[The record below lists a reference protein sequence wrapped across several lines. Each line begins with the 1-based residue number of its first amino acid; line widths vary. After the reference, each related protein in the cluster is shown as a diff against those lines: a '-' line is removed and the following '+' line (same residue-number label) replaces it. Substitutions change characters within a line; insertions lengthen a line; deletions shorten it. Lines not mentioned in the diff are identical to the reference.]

1 MTKTILVAAVLA
13 SAACGGAS
21 KPATTTTAST
31 PSATPPPAKGVV
43 IVDDIDCPKLVNH
56 MVDIHAAANP
66 EKTAA
71 NPDAIAQIRVDTI
84 KECEQKW
91 GASPPTDADKASARC
106 SMKAATTGELEACGS

>member
-1 MTKTILVAAVLA
+1 MTKTILVAALA
-13 SAACGGAS
+13 LAACGGAS
-21 KPATTTTAST
+21 KPVTTSTTS
-31 PSATPPPAKGVV
+31 SAPPAAAKGVV

-91 GASPPTDADKASARC
+91 GASPPTDADKAAARC

>member
-1 MTKTILVAAVLA
+1 MTQTLLVATLA
-13 SAACGGAS
+13 GLVTAACGGAG
-21 KPATTTTAST
+21 KPTTSTTTS
-31 PSATPPPAKGVV
+31 STPPPAKGLV

-71 NPDAIAQIRVDTI
+71 NPDAIAQIRIDTI

-91 GASPPTDADKASARC
+91 GASPPTDADKAAARC
-106 SMKAATTGELEACGS
+106 SMKAATTDELEACGS